1 MKKNNCYIITAIA
14 NIVSVV
20 MNFISALSSLLLG
33 EEFYRAM
40 LMPVP
45 EDMLT
50 AGELAEIEE
59 IVSICAGF
67 SYILL
72 VVGLVAAIVGIISAV
87 KFFKF
92 ARENEKS
99 SSVVVWI
106 VLDFIFCGALSGILG
121 IVGYVNCDTVASSSS
136 SLNAPIATQTS
147 TTATASSS
155 VTQTG
160 VVEEKKEEQVYTNVD
175 KLKDLQKLRMQ
186 NIITKEEY
194 EEKRLQILEQSNK
207 DDNN

>member
-1 MKKNNCYIITAIA
+1 MKKNICYMITAIA

-20 MNFISALSSLLLG
+20 MNLISALSSLLLG

-59 IVSICAGF
+59 IASICAGF

-72 VVGLVAAIVGIISAV
+72 AIGLIAALVGIISSV

-92 ARENEKS
+92 ARTNEKS

-106 VLDFIFCGALSGILG
+106 VLDFIFCGVLSGILG

-136 SLNAPIATQTS
+136 SLNTPIATQTS